1 MFFGHNE
8 GFHSLEVIMKPF
20 IERFANNCHRM
31 HIQQCT
37 SKHMTIFLPRIDSLV
52 VTHFESSQQSKS
64 VKHFIINER
73 KGHAIL
79 SDTEK
84 TF

>member
-1 MFFGHNE
+1 MLFGHNE

-20 IERFANNCHRM
+20 IERFANNCHSR

-37 SKHMTIFLPRIDSLV
+37 SKHMTIFLSCIESLV
-52 VTHFESSQQSKS
+52 VTHSESSQQSKS
-64 VKHFIINER
+64 VKHFINER